1 MRFELESHHRD
12 VPNEELIG
20 ELQCVAALL
29 SRHSVTIDQFN
40 EHGKCHTT
48 PFDNDAF
55 VSRITGNVHWSPS
68 TIELDDELPENIEDG
83 SIYVAVP
90 NKHDLNLGKNPALTF
105 TEEQL
110 ADSYQTV
117 ANIFRQ
123 RGAYGRFKDLLERK
137 GCLQAWYDYEA
148 PSVNPSYMDS
158 PQNQGN

>member
-1 MRFELESHHRD
+1 MKFDDLLAAYEWVSSSPED
-12 VPNEELIG
+12 NE
-20 ELQCVAALL
+20 
-29 SRHSVTIDQFN
+29 
-40 EHGKCHTT
+40 
-48 PFDNDAF
+48 AF
-55 VSRITGNVHWSPS
+55 VSRVTGNVHWSSS

-90 NKHDLNLGKNPALTF
+90 NKHDLNLGKNLALAF
-105 TEEQL
+105 AEEQL

-148 PSVNPSYMDS
+148 KATELALREWAAEEGLSISAGS
-158 PQNQGN
+158 GQNAG